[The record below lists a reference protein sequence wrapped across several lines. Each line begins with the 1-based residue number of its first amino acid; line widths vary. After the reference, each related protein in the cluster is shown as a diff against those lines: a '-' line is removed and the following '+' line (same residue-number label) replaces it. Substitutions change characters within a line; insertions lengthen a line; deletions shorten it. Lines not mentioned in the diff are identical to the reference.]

1 MPVDIELALVAYRAA
16 AYVMELGYYYGQC
29 APGFGGSL

>member
-1 MPVDIELALVAYRAA
+1 MDCELFLVAYRAA
-16 AYVMELGYYYGQC
+16 VYVIELGYYYGQC

>member
-1 MPVDIELALVAYRAA
+1 MECELILVAYRAA
-16 AYVMELGYYYGQC
+16 AYVIELGYYYGQC